1 VNAFDDPPGAV
12 VPDIVETTDLR
23 TGPEL
28 HAALLAVLPLVGSW
42 AGHGKGLTPQDQE
55 DFHYAQRVSFSHDG
69 RPFLSYSAHAW
80 LTDAEGGV
88 IRPAFREH
96 GFLRMSAG
104 PDELELVMSSA
115 AGIVSVFGGIA
126 GDQRWE
132 FASSAVGFTPTAK
145 PTAGDRRL
153 YALVGTT
160 LAYVQELALD
170 AGEFRPHLQAE
181 LSRTA
186 DPR

>member
-1 VNAFDDPPGAV
+1 VNALDDVSSAAIPE
-12 VPDIVETTDLR
+12 IVDTTDLR

-55 DFHYAQRVSFSHDG
+55 EFHYAQRVSFSHDG
-69 RPFLSYSAHAW
+69 RPFLSYSSHAW
-80 LTDAEGGV
+80 LTDAEGAV
-88 IRPAFREH
+88 IRPAFREV
-96 GFLRMSAG
+96 GFLRMGAG
-104 PDELELVMSSA
+104 PDELELMMTSA

-126 GDQRWE
+126 ADQRWE
-132 FASSAVGFTPTAK
+132 FSSSAMGFSPTAK
-145 PTAGDRRL
+145 PVAGDRRL